1 MKKLLWFLGSYLLVC
16 VFSSLP
22 IKAEEASA
30 EPAATTSQTQVDEAS
45 AKVNGAQMFA
55 GTIAG
60 IEINGNELVSTE
72 EILSSLSITTGSKI
86 NREVV
91 IQQLK
96 NIYNMGY
103 FDAKSIEAKP
113 VKRADG
119 TVLLKFSVAENPPIN
134 DLVIYGNNNVKEVVP
149 YEYFEGLIG
158 KPENVKVLTDRIRE
172 LEQKYLQEGYI
183 VARVKDIDLDPS
195 GTLKIYLDEG
205 MLTGVTYVGNERTQ
219 ASYLAHVVRNAK
231 EGEPY
236 NEKEFVKDFQKLQ
249 STGYFSHVSRSVKPD
264 PGQNGYVLEIDL
276 KEKKVASI
284 GVGAGIN
291 SSAGL
296 FGNANLNFGNL
307 RGRGESLNI
316 TALLGSGFGAG
327 STLNTNSNLVK
338 RGRYTQFAA
347 NYTIPYFRD
356 TDYTLTPYFN
366 FTRGPNFNV
375 DLSTQTLTSL
385 GTAISRTYGT
395 HHRFNMS
402 LSANMIDIEDNDRKQ
417 YVDTVT
423 QNILDIDKRTNRE
436 ILNGNPDDFLA
447 GQKAIARAEAKA
459 IRDAQIVN
467 GLYVGIKPN
476 YTYTELDDNT
486 NPRSGWK
493 ANTELNPTLGFSE
506 IDSYT
511 KLTASTTRY
520 IPVGEESGF
529 LFNVRG
535 GWNLFGDLP
544 QFNKFRLGTFTGI
557 RGYRQ
562 FTDLGVGN
570 KLLITTAEFRTPI
583 YNVVPAL
590 KKYEM
595 MHKVGF
601 AVFADAGAIGGDI
614 RLNRVTT
621 RLSQAAAIGFGLRLN
636 MPVVGG
642 LRFDIGFPL
651 IRALAGDGRFFRLNF
666 GPSNIL

>member
-1 MKKLLWFLGSYLLVC
+1 MLC
-16 VFSSLP
+16 VFSTLP
-22 IKAEEASA
+22 IYAEDA
-30 EPAATTSQTQVDEAS
+30 PAATQNGTQAKTTVIDATTSA
-45 AKVNGAQMFA
+45 NGEQMFA
-55 GTIAG
+55 GKIAG

-72 EILSSLSITTGSKI
+72 EILSSLSITTGSQV
-86 NREVV
+86 NRDVV

-113 VKRADG
+113 VKKSDG
-119 TVLLKFSVAENPPIN
+119 TVLLKFNVAENPPIN
-134 DLVIYGNNNVKEVVP
+134 DLVIYGNNNVKEVAP
-149 YEYFEGLIG
+149 YDYFEGLIG
-158 KPENVKVLTDRIRE
+158 KPENVKVLTDKIRE

-195 GTLKIYLDEG
+195 GTLRIYLDEG
-205 MLTGVTYVGNERTQ
+205 VLTGITYTGNERTQ

-231 EGEPY
+231 EGQPY

-249 STGYFSHVSRSVKPD
+249 GTGYFSNVSRSVKPD

-291 SSAGL
+291 SAAGL

-327 STLNTNSNLVK
+327 STLQTNSNLVQ
-338 RGRYTQFAA
+338 RGRYTQLAV

-356 TDYTLTPYFN
+356 SEYTLTPYFN

-375 DLSTQTLTSL
+375 DLTTQTLASL
-385 GTAISRTYGT
+385 GTAVSRNYGT

-402 LSANMIDIEDNDRKQ
+402 LSANMLDIQDDDRKQ
-417 YVDTVT
+417 FIDTVT
-423 QNILDIDKRTNRE
+423 QNILEVDGITNE
-436 ILNGNPDDFLA
+436 ELLNGNPDDFLA
-447 GQKAIARAEAKA
+447 GQKAIAREEARA

-467 GLYVGIKPN
+467 GLYVSLKPN
-476 YTYTELDDNT
+476 YTYTELDDNA

-493 ANTELNPTLGFSE
+493 ANAELNPTAGFSE

-520 IPVGEESGF
+520 IPVGQESSF

-535 GWNLFGDLP
+535 GWNLFGTLP

-570 KLLITTAEFRTPI
+570 KLIIGTAEFRTPI
-583 YNVVPAL
+583 YNVIPAL

-601 AVFADAGAIGGDI
+601 ALFADAGTIGGDI

-621 RLSQAAAIGFGLRLN
+621 RLSQAASIGFGLRLN

-651 IRALAGDGRFFRLNF
+651 IRALAGDGQFFRLNF